1 MSSDSSGNSFSV
13 DRVELFE
20 ALGHPTR
27 IKNLEL
33 LSSSPK
39 GFSELKK
46 ALGIQSSG
54 LLQFHLSK
62 LQGLVKTA
70 SDGNYELTDE
80 GKEALRISATRT
92 PKLSL
97 FARFLFIF
105 SIVVSVTDIVVF
117 YHIMKNPGELTW
129 SLVVLIIIVTMVPIV
144 ISLWFWLVYKDTK
157 WKHILPWDK

>member
-1 MSSDSSGNSFSV
+1 MSSDSSGNGFSV
-13 DRVELFE
+13 DRAEIFE

-27 IKNLEL
+27 IKILEL
-33 LSSSPK
+33 LSSSSQ

-46 ALGIQSSG
+46 ALGIESSG

-62 LQGLVKTA
+62 LQGLVKA
-70 SDGNYELTDE
+70 GSDGNYALTDE

-92 PKLSL
+92 PKLGL
-97 FARFLFIF
+97 FARFVFIF
-105 SIVVSVTDIVVF
+105 SVVVSVTDIVVF

-129 SLVVLIIIVTMVPIV
+129 SLVALIIIATMVPIV